1 MMDGFWMDALSVLSA
16 TMRVSTPLILAAM
29 AGVFS
34 ERAGVVDI
42 SLEGKLLGGAFAA
55 ASVAAVTGSAW
66 LGLGAAILTG
76 LFLSLIHG
84 FATITHRGDQVVSGV
99 AINIMV
105 SGLTVVLGMAWFH
118 QSGQTPNLPNT
129 ARFMPIELP
138 GAETIGS
145 IPYLGDI
152 YARLISGHDLL
163 VYVAFLSV
171 AVTWWVLFKTRFG
184 LRLRA
189 VGENPQAV
197 DTAGISVAWLRYR
210 AVLIAGILTGIGGT
224 YMAIA
229 QNASFIRDM
238 SAGQGYI
245 ALAAMIFGKWK
256 PIPAMF
262 AALMFGFLDAL
273 SIRLQGVEIA
283 GFGQIPVQ
291 AITVLPYILTVI
303 ILATFAGRAVAPKAD
318 GIPYVKER

>member
-1 MMDGFWMDALSVLSA
+1 MMEGFWIDALSVLSA
-16 TMRVSTPLILAAM
+16 TMRVSTPLIFAAM

-42 SLEGKLLGGAFAA
+42 SLEGKLLAGAFAS

-118 QSGQTPNLPNT
+118 QSGQTPNLPNS

-138 GAETIGS
+138 GAETIGK

-152 YARLISGHDLL
+152 YTRLLSGHDLL
-163 VYVAFLSV
+163 VYAAFLAV

-197 DTAGISVAWLRYR
+197 DTAGISVSWLRYR

-256 PIPAMF
+256 PVPAMF